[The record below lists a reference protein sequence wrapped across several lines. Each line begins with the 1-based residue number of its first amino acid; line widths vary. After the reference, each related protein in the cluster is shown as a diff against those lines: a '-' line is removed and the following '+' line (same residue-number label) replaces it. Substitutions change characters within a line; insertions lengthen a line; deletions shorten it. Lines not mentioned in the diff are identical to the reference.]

1 MVAIS
6 LTSRVKFWAKTFTFH
21 YDLSEQKTK
30 KTKDLATYESG
41 AEFAARL
48 INMLNPELGVKVRI
62 EDLKSG
68 LRKYGYQESKDTRVF
83 DIAFA
88 NDIYARY
95 STYLT
100 TNLMEKFAFDATA
113 IIYET
118 CGVLIGNSISLGGIR
133 SELIGEYGALY
144 SAVRTV
150 EKLDAENF
158 RTHTKLLKEEA
169 TQDISSAS
177 QKSLERFYE
186 VIGDAIEKEKGSFLE
201 AVDKRKAEEIASIE
215 KEKEELLSRFE
226 QEAETTLNN
235 KIEAL
240 KTDLILTDAIDM
252 WEKKA
257 KAHTIAYWSAASVF
271 AVMIVAPIIFAIGTA
286 EYLKA
291 GIDYVFPATDNVAFG
306 RLIIVTAP
314 LLGYAWMLRLVSRYL
329 NQNLTLLHDAD
340 QRRVMARTFVHLVAE
355 GAASN
360 EQDRTTILTALF
372 RPMPGTG
379 TEDDQPPHVIGMI
392 KKEILPDG
400 KR

>member
-1 MVAIS
+1 MVTIS
-6 LTSRVKFWAKTFTFH
+6 LASRVKFWADTFDFF
-21 YDLSEQKTK
+21 YDLSEQK
-30 KTKDLATYESG
+30 ATTQKNFANYESG
-41 AEFAARL
+41 AAFAARL
-48 INMLNPELGVKVRI
+48 INMLDTKLGVKVRAD
-62 EDLKSG
+62 ELKRDLI
-68 LRKYGYQESKDTRVF
+68 KYGYREDKNSRVF

-88 NDIYARY
+88 NEIYARY

-100 TNLMEKFAFDATA
+100 TNLMETFAFDVAA

-118 CGVLIGNSISLGGIR
+118 CGVLIGGDVALGGIR

-144 SAVRTV
+144 SAVRTI
-150 EKLDAENF
+150 ENLDAADF
-158 RTHTKLLKEEA
+158 RAHTKLLKEEV
-169 TQDISSAS
+169 THDISSAS

-201 AVDKRKAEEIASIE
+201 AVDKRRAEEIASIE

-226 QEAETTLNN
+226 QEAETKLNN

-271 AVMIVAPIIFAIGTA
+271 AVMIIAPIILAIGCA

-291 GIDYVFPATDNVAFG
+291 GMDYVFPATENVAIG

-329 NQNLTLLHDAD
+329 NQNLTLRHDAD
-340 QRRVMARTFVHLVAE
+340 QRRVMARTFVQLVAE
-355 GAASN
+355 GAASDD
-360 EQDRTTILTALF
+360 QDRATILTALF

-392 KKEILPDG
+392 KKEIFPDG